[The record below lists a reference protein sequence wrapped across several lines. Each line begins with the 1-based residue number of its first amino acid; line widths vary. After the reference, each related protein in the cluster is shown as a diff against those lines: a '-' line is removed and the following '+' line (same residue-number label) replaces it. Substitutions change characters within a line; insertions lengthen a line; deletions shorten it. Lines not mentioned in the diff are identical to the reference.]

1 MPRVEFGCVLVNWA
15 PGVGKQKLVE
25 GQILGEFSPL
35 NKTLW
40 WGEQENLHHEPKYCY

>member
-1 MPRVEFGCVLVNWA
+1 VPRVEFGCVLVNWA